1 MKTKKDI
8 IKLKN
13 DMMLNK
19 TVKMFDWKNLPETT
33 NSLIL
38 EKQLQSSGTMGVIKQ
53 NEELYFLRG
62 GLGGMLDYNF
72 IPTQYIIS
80 NPYLSLDK
88 NVFKIN
94 ENCVLLKNDTN
105 MMGLKGLFNY
115 YNNSILETE
124 ISARLLLVNM
134 RASLLISASDDNTKR
149 SAEEFLK
156 KLNNGEQGIIG
167 DDGLLESLKVHQSS
181 NTYNGLT
188 NLIEYLQYNKAM
200 LLNELG
206 IQSNFNMKR
215 ERLNTEEVNANL
227 GELQLLVNNML
238 EERKIAIEKINEM
251 FGTNINVELSET
263 WSIKKDEEN
272 EEVEE
277 VKKVEK

>member
-19 TVKMFDWKNLPETT
+19 TVKMFNWKNLPKTT

-38 EKQLQSSGTMGVIKQ
+38 EKQLQTNGTMGVIKQ
-53 NEELYFLRG
+53 NEEIYFLRG

-80 NPYLSLDK
+80 NPYLSLDR
-88 NVFKIN
+88 NVFEIN
-94 ENCVLLKNDTN
+94 KNCVLLKNDTN

-156 KLNNGEQGIIG
+156 KLNDGEQGIIG

-215 ERLNTEEVNANL
+215 ERLNTDEVNANL

-251 FGTNINVELSET
+251 FKTNISVELSET
-263 WSIKKDEEN
+263 WSIKKDEET